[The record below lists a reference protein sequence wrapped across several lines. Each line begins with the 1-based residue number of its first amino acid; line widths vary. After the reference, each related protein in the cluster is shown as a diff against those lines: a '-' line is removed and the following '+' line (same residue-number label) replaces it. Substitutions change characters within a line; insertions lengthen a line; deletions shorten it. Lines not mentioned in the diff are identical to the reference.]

1 MQDIKKR
8 LAILEAQ
15 NLIDAAFCLVEL
27 LDGSEKEVDVEE
39 WYEHR
44 DEWRFLRMTKG
55 SDNMC
60 LHLLFAAWAE
70 ASGAMDQARAEETA
84 YFHAAQR

>member
-1 MQDIKKR
+1 MKDIKKR

-15 NLIDAAFCLVEL
+15 NLIDVAFCLVKL
-27 LDGSEKEVDVEE
+27 PDGSEFETDIEE
-39 WYEHR
+39 WYKHR
-44 DEWRFLRMTKG
+44 KEWAFLRMTRG